1 LPGSVGIVIKLNNR
15 GIGGSLIPTS
25 IFARAA
31 LVAATLTGTAALA
44 DEVSVGTDQQTGI
57 AVTIYNSDLALI
69 RDQRKVDLK
78 AGLNELAFIDVSG
91 GMRPETAL
99 LTAQGGGLT
108 VTEQNF
114 DFDLL
119 TPQKLLEKSV
129 GGTIRVFRTNPTT
142 GADTSEEAKVL
153 SVAEGMVVLQIGD
166 RIETA
171 VPGRLVF
178 SAVPPNLRA
187 RPTLVI
193 KALSD
198 KAEPTTVA
206 LSYLSRGLA
215 WQADYVASLS
225 ADEKTVDL
233 NGLVTLTNQSGVT
246 YKDAQ
251 LQLVAGQVNQV
262 QELLQKEE
270 TVQFASGGFAGAPRM
285 VEEQA
290 FEYHLYRLD
299 TPVTIKQNQTKQV
312 ALLATGGVPV
322 TKQYLITNAVDL
334 WNRYQYQYGETGRVN
349 ATVKLKFTNDE
360 ISKLGMPLPK
370 GIIRVYKADSQG
382 EAVFVGEDAIEHTP
396 KNETVDLTL
405 GEAFDITA
413 HAKQTDYARI
423 SDRIYENEY
432 EIELKNG
439 KKEAVTVDL
448 REQVPGDWKMLKE
461 SQAHQKLDSHTAGW
475 RIDVPAE
482 GSAKLTYRVRVKI

>member
-1 LPGSVGIVIKLNNR
+1 M
-15 GIGGSLIPTS
+15 IPTS
-25 IFARAA
+25 RLARAA
-31 LVAATLTGTAALA
+31 LVAATLTTTTAFA

-78 AGLNELAFIDVSG
+78 SGENELAFVDVSAAI
-91 GMRPETAL
+91 RPETAL

-129 GGTIRVFRTNPTT
+129 GSMIRVIRTNPTT
-142 GADTSEEAKVL
+142 GADTSEDAKVL

-187 RPTLVI
+187 RPTLVT

-198 KAEPTTVA
+198 KAGPTTVA
-206 LSYLSRGLA
+206 LAYLSRGLS

-225 ADEKTVDL
+225 ADEKTIDL

-246 YKDAQ
+246 YKDAK

-262 QELLQKEE
+262 QEMMKRDM
-270 TVQFASGGFAGAPRM
+270 VMSGMAQAAPAAPKM

-299 TPVTIKQNQTKQV
+299 TPTTIKENQTKQV
-312 ALLATGGVPV
+312 ALMAANGVPV
-322 TKQYLITNAVDL
+322 TKQYLITDAANV
-334 WNRYQYQYGETGRVN
+334 WGRYSTSFGEADRVN
-349 ATVKLKFTNDE
+349 ATVKLKFVNDE
-360 ISKLGMPLPK
+360 KSKLGMPLPK
-370 GIIRVYKADSQG
+370 GVVRVYKADTQG
-382 EAVFVGEDAIEHTP
+382 EAVFVGEDSIDHTP
-396 KNETVDLTL
+396 KNEDVNLTL
-405 GEAFDITA
+405 GQAFDITA
-413 HAKQTDYARI
+413 RAKQTDFEQV
-423 SDRIYENEY
+423 SDRVYENEY
-432 EIELKNG
+432 EVELKNA
-439 KKEAVTVDL
+439 KADKVTVDV
-448 REQVPGDWKMLKE
+448 REAIPGDWKIIKE
-461 SQAHQKLDSHTAGW
+461 SQEHKKLDSATAGW
-475 RIDVPAE
+475 LVDVPAN
-482 GSAKLTYRVRVKI
+482 GSTKLTYRVRMQF

>member
-1 LPGSVGIVIKLNNR
+1 MMQ
-15 GIGGSLIPTS
+15 TS
-25 IFARAA
+25 TFTRAA
-31 LVAATLTGTAALA
+31 LLAAVFTATPALA
-44 DEVSVGTDQQTGI
+44 DEVSVGTDAQTGL

-78 AGLNELAFIDVSG
+78 AGLNELAFVDVSAG
-91 GMRPETAL
+91 IRPETAL
-99 LTAQGGGLT
+99 LTAQGGGLQ

-129 GGTIRVFRTNPTT
+129 GSTIRVIRTNPTT

-187 RPTLVI
+187 RPTLVT

-198 KAEPTTVA
+198 KAGPTTVA
-206 LSYLSRGLA
+206 LAYLSRGLS

-225 ADEKTVDL
+225 ADEKTIDL

-246 YKDAQ
+246 YKDAK

-262 QELLQKEE
+262 QNMMRRDMAMDAVPA
-270 TVQFASGGFAGAPRM
+270 TMPAAPQM
-285 VEEQA
+285 VEEAA

-299 TPVTIKQNQTKQV
+299 TPVTIQQNQTKQV
-312 ALLATGGVPV
+312 ALMAASGVPV
-322 TKQYLITNAVDL
+322 TKQYLITDAANV
-334 WNRYQYQYGETGRVN
+334 WGRYSTSFGEAERVN
-349 ATVKLKFTNDE
+349 ATVKLKFVNDE
-360 ISKLGMPLPK
+360 KSKVGVPLPK

-382 EAVFVGEDAIEHTP
+382 ESVFVGEDSIDHTP
-396 KNETVDLTL
+396 KNEDVNLTL
-405 GEAFDITA
+405 GQAFDITA
-413 HAKQTDYARI
+413 RAKQTDFEQI
-423 SDRIYENEY
+423 SDRVYENEY
-432 EIELKNG
+432 EVEIKNA
-439 KKEAVTVDL
+439 KPDKITVDL
-448 REQVPGDWKMLKE
+448 REQVPGDWKMIKE
-461 SQAHQKLDSHTAGW
+461 SQEHKKLDSQTAGW
-475 RIDVPAE
+475 LIDVPAN
-482 GSAKLTYRVRVKI
+482 GSTKLTYRVRMEF

>member
-1 LPGSVGIVIKLNNR
+1 MT
-15 GIGGSLIPTS
+15 PTS
-25 IFARAA
+25 SLARAA
-31 LVAATLTGTAALA
+31 VLAAALTAAPA
-44 DEVSVGTDQQTGI
+44 FAQEVAVGTDQQTGI

-69 RDQRKVDLK
+69 RDQRKIDLK

-91 GMRPETAL
+91 GIRPETAL
-99 LTAQGGGLT
+99 LTTQGGGLA

-129 GGTIRVFRTNPTT
+129 GSTIRVFRTNPTT
-142 GADTSEEAKVL
+142 GADSTEEAKVL

-193 KALSD
+193 KALSE
-198 KAEPTTVA
+198 KAGPTTVA
-206 LSYLSRGLA
+206 LSYLSRGLS

-225 ADEKTVDL
+225 ADEKTIDL

-246 YKDAQ
+246 YKDAK

-262 QELLQKEE
+262 QDMMRRDMQPMMMAEGAAMAAPKM
-270 TVQFASGGFAGAPRM
+270 VQ
-285 VEEQA
+285 EQA

-299 TPVTIKQNQTKQV
+299 TPVTIQQNQTKQV
-312 ALLATGGVPV
+312 ALMAASGVPV
-322 TKQYLITNAVDL
+322 TKQYLITDAANV
-334 WNRYQYQYGETGRVN
+334 WGRYSTSFGEAERVN
-349 ATVKLKFTNDE
+349 ATVKLKFVNDE
-360 ISKLGMPLPK
+360 KSKVGVPLPK

-382 EAVFVGEDAIEHTP
+382 ESVFVGEDSIDHTP
-396 KNETVDLTL
+396 KNEDVNLTL
-405 GEAFDITA
+405 GQAFDITA
-413 HAKQTDYARI
+413 RAKQTDFEQI
-423 SDRIYENEY
+423 SDRVYENEY
-432 EIELKNG
+432 EVEIKNA
-439 KKEAVTVDL
+439 KPDKVTVDL
-448 REQVPGDWKMLKE
+448 REQVPGDWKMIKE
-461 SQAHQKLDSHTAGW
+461 TQAHKKLDAHTAGW
-475 RIDVPAE
+475 LVEVPAN
-482 GSAKLTYRVRVKI
+482 GSTKLTYRVRMEF

>member
-1 LPGSVGIVIKLNNR
+1 M
-15 GIGGSLIPTS
+15 IPTKS
-25 IFARAA
+25 FTRAA
-31 LVAATLTGTAALA
+31 LVAAALTSSQTFIANGALA
-44 DEVSVGTDQQTGI
+44 DEVSIGTDQQTGI

-69 RDQRKVDLK
+69 RDQRKIDLK
-78 AGLNELAFIDVSG
+78 AGENELAFVDVSAAI
-91 GMRPETAL
+91 RPETAL

-178 SAVPPNLRA
+178 SAVPANLRA
-187 RPTLVI
+187 RPTLVT

-198 KAEPTTVA
+198 KAGPTTVA
-206 LSYLSRGLA
+206 LAYLSRGLS

-225 ADEKTVDL
+225 ADEKTIDL

-246 YKDAQ
+246 YKDAK

-262 QELLQKEE
+262 QEAMRRDMVMAQ
-270 TVQFASGGFAGAPRM
+270 AGSAMPAAPKM
-285 VEEQA
+285 VEEQS

-299 TPVTIKQNQTKQV
+299 TPTTIKENQTKQV
-312 ALLATGGVPV
+312 ALMAASGVPV
-322 TKQYLITNAVDL
+322 TKQYLISDAANV
-334 WNRYQYQYGETGRVN
+334 WGRYSTSFGEAERVN
-349 ATVKLKFTNDE
+349 ATVKLKFVNDE
-360 ISKLGMPLPK
+360 KSKVGVPLPK
-370 GIIRVYKADSQG
+370 GVVRVYKADSQG
-382 EAVFVGEDAIEHTP
+382 EAVFVGEDAIDHTP
-396 KNETVDLTL
+396 KNEDVNLTL
-405 GEAFDITA
+405 GQAFDITA
-413 HAKQTDYARI
+413 RAKQTDFEQI
-423 SDRIYENEY
+423 SDRVYENEY
-432 EIELKNG
+432 EVEIKNA
-439 KKEAVTVDL
+439 KAEKVTVDL
-448 REQVPGDWKMLKE
+448 REQIPGDWKVIKE
-461 SQAHQKLDSHTAGW
+461 SQAHKKLDSQTAGW
-475 RIDVPAE
+475 LVDVPAN
-482 GSAKLTYRVRVKI
+482 GSTTLTYRVRMQF